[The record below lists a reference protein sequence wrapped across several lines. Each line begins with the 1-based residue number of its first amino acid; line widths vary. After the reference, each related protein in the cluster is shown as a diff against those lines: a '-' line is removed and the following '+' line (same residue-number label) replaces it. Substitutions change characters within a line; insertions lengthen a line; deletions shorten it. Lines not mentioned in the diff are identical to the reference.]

1 MVIHYTECIFLQELM
16 EKLKMPSDAD
26 LMKIAIA
33 DLKNSSISLEDRQRA
48 LQELLVLVEP
58 IDNANGK
65 SAPFL
70 VHLYATYC
78 YAMHINKN
86 IFLYPLETE
95 SSKSTP
101 LESRLLT

>member
-1 MVIHYTECIFLQELM
+1 MVIHYTECIFLQELI

-33 DLKNSSISLEDRQRA
+33 DLKKNSSISLEGRQRA
-48 LQELLVLVEP
+48 LQELFVLVEA

-78 YAMHINKN
+78 SAYQPKYLLMS
-86 IFLYPLETE
+86 TE
-95 SSKSTP
+95 N
-101 LESRLLT
+101 

>member
-1 MVIHYTECIFLQELM
+1 MVIHYIEYIFLQELM

-48 LQELLVLVEP
+48 LQELLVLVEL

-65 SAPFL
+65 YALFFSSSECYL
-70 VHLYATYC
+70 LLCVSTKISSYIHRKLRHLSY
-78 YAMHINKN
+78 
-86 IFLYPLETE
+86 
-95 SSKSTP
+95 
-101 LESRLLT
+101 RLQSLGC